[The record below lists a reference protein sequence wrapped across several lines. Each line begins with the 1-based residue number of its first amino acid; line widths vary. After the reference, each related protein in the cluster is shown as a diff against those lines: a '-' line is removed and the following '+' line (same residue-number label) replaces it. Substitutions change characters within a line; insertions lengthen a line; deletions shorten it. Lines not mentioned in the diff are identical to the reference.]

1 MSINDSRLHTVND
14 IFNRM
19 SKDFVTVDGNV
30 KKIQRENLTS
40 YKVATVILIKVY
52 CNESTKG
59 IIDTIRILIIIISN
73 DTFMHVDKYVD
84 KLNLI
89 FCSNRG
95 ETRFLFSVV
104 KAHSG
109 N

>member
-52 CNESTKG
+52 CNEPTKG
-59 IIDTIRILIIIISN
+59 IFYAIC
-73 DTFMHVDKYVD
+73 V
-84 KLNLI
+84 
-89 FCSNRG
+89 
-95 ETRFLFSVV
+95 FLS
-104 KAHSG
+104 
-109 N
+109 

>member
-30 KKIQRENLTS
+30 KKIQKENLTS

-59 IIDTIRILIIIISN
+59 TFPQPIRYSYHNYAL
-73 DTFMHVDKYVD
+73 
-84 KLNLI
+84 
-89 FCSNRG
+89 
-95 ETRFLFSVV
+95 
-104 KAHSG
+104 
-109 N
+109 